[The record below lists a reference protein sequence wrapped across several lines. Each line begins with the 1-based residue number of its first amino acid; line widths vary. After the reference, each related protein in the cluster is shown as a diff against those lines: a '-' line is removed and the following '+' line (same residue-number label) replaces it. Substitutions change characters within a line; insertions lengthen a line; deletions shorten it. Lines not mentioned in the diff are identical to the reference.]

1 MQKKLN
7 DLVFIQYN
15 KRLERRY
22 KSLKDSKSSNPIFL
36 RDVEENDDWVVP
48 TDVELQEFVDA
59 RDGLLWSDVREAMG
73 GNEEVGPSTRSK
85 RERYR
90 DDDDD
95 LHVGDGG
102 EEVEDREAN
111 LNEEVNVLDDVDSD
125 AEPIACD

>member
-22 KSLKDSKSSNPIFL
+22 NSLKDKKLLDPIFL
-36 RDVEENDDWVVP
+36 RDVEENDDWVIP

-73 GNEEVGPSTRSK
+73 GNEQVGPSTISK

-90 DDDDD
+90 DDDNDG
-95 LHVGDGG
+95 HVGD
-102 EEVEDREAN
+102 EEDDCEAN
-111 LNEEVNVLDDVDSD
+111 INDEMNELNDVDSD